1 MGPMRNTIGQYE
13 QRVLIFFIFF
23 RWVLY
28 SLSLPSPLPPTA
40 VSHSPLPYNHTGLP
54 WDKIRHNQAVL
65 PQCCHL
71 VTGMKNWDFSLPHR
85 GAQTQTAFSPF
96 SLGLF
101 PLLLLATDTP
111 SITSNRHFLSHKTSL
126 FFPFFCS
133 ETFENSSSYLLNT
146 LHLCSIGLPKPTSI
160 EAD

>member
-1 MGPMRNTIGQYE
+1 MGPMKNTIGQYE

-101 PLLLLATDTP
+101 PLLLLATDIFFHIKPLFSFP
-111 SITSNRHFLSHKTSL
+111 SFTQKPLKTLRLTSSTLSICVPSGCQNQ
-126 FFPFFCS
+126 P
-133 ETFENSSSYLLNT
+133 
-146 LHLCSIGLPKPTSI
+146 P
-160 EAD
+160 

>member
-1 MGPMRNTIGQYE
+1 MKNTIGQYE

-71 VTGMKNWDFSLPHR
+71 VTGMKNWDFSSSRGSNPDCILP
-85 GAQTQTAFSPF
+85 F
-96 SLGLF
+96 F
-101 PLLLLATDTP
+101 PRTISP